1 MTNAEAQA
9 VIREMLEAWDKVVA
23 TLRLLRGCTEEEA
36 ARIARRYFDMSVG
49 RSS

>member
-1 MTNAEAQA
+1 MTNAEARA
-9 VIREMLEAWDKVVA
+9 VVREMLDTWDKVVA
-23 TLRLLRGCTEEEA
+23 TLRLRGYTEEEA